1 MLLLAMPAA
10 LAGCA
15 GDPTPPSTPTL
26 VLAPAPHGE
35 AGTVALLTHGWHTD
49 IAVPA
54 KEISGPLGMF
64 VRRFPGAKTIVFG
77 YGKRSFMVARQ
88 HGVGDWLDGPFPGRG
103 AVEVSALGTDP
114 AAAYG
119 ARHTMTIDLPP
130 GGAARMSAFIW
141 QSFTKDAAGQ
151 PIEVAHGD
159 FAGSLVFAASS
170 GYDLSHTCNTWSAQ
184 ALAAAGLPIR
194 PAGIVMAGQ
203 IDDAAR
209 ALAARPPGRR
219 VAGD

>member
-1 MLLLAMPAA
+1 MLSVALLAA

-15 GDPTPPSTPTL
+15 SETASPPSAPTL

-54 KEISGPLGMF
+54 NEISGPLRLF
-64 VRRFPGAKTIVFG
+64 VHRFPGATSIVFG
-77 YGKRSFMVARQ
+77 YGKRSFMAARE
-88 HGVGDWLDGPFPGRG
+88 HTVGDWLDGPFPGRG
-103 AVEVSALGTDP
+103 AVEVSALRTDP

-130 GGAARMSAFIW
+130 GGAARLSAFIW
-141 QSFTKDAAGQ
+141 RSFTKNGAGQ
-151 PIEVAHGD
+151 PVEVAHGG
-159 FAGSLVFAASS
+159 FAGSLVFMAVR

-184 ALAAAGLPIR
+184 VLAATGLDIR
-194 PAGIVMAGQ
+194 PAGIIFSSQ
-203 IDDAAR
+203 IDAAAR
-209 ALAARPPGRR
+209 RFAARPPGS
-219 VAGD
+219 